1 MNPAKPLLTVG
12 LVLACVS
19 VAALAANPP
28 AKTPAAPAKGQAG
41 PATKPA
47 ATAPASKQGRV
58 GNIIYHAPTGWE
70 VTQKDKERIAILNPP
85 GETPKTAS
93 VVLVSGEHPANG
105 DFLKWFSDKWSKLC
119 QGLTTVQERDV
130 TAQQTRAGVDI
141 LYQQALLQ
149 DEEKNTTGV
158 LLYAAKVGDGVEWAL
173 FQTAG
178 QDRFNKYNKTVSGM
192 LGGLRFERKEV
203 TQPPAAQADPTHR
216 AGKEPVPEQPPD
228 FQAPRMK
235 REN

>member
-1 MNPAKPLLTVG
+1 MKLAKPLLTAG

-19 VAALAANPP
+19 LGALAANPP
-28 AKTPAAPAKGQAG
+28 AKAPAAPAKGQAG

-47 ATAPASKQGRV
+47 ATAPAKQGRI
-58 GNIIYHAPTGWE
+58 GNILYRAPSGWE
-70 VTQKDKERIAILNPP
+70 VTQKEKERIAILNPP
-85 GETPKTAS
+85 GETPKTCS
-93 VVLVSGEHPANG
+93 VVLVSGERPPDG
-105 DFLKWFSDKWSKLC
+105 DVLKWFSEKWSKLS
-119 QGLTTVQERDV
+119 QGLTPVQERDV
-130 TAQQTRAGVDI
+130 TVQQTAAGVDV

-149 DEEKNTTGV
+149 DEQKNTTGV

-203 TQPPAAQADPTHR
+203 VAKPDQPEAPPPNDTILPDPP
-216 AGKEPVPEQPPD
+216 KKVP
-228 FQAPRMK
+228 PRK
-235 REN
+235 AK